1 MRVQRKIPTN
11 LKTSSMINSIKFT
24 SILLLILFFSS
35 CATIFGGK
43 VTEYQKT
50 KPAPGEPQR
59 DVRVVALIG
68 DLILFWP
75 AAIVDFATG
84 AIYKPKS
91 E

>member
-1 MRVQRKIPTN
+1 
-11 LKTSSMINSIKFT
+11 MINSIKFT